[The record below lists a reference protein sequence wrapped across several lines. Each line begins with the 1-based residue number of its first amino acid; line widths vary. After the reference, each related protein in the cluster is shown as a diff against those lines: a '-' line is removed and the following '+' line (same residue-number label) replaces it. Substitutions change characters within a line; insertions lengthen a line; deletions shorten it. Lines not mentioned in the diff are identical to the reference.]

1 MKIIYAA
8 TIIRRNV
15 YIGIDDTDSSKGMC
29 TTYLALELVKEFRG
43 ELDLIGYP
51 RLVRLNPNI
60 PWKTRGNGAVCVRLG
75 IGKGRRSAI
84 GELDGEPVHMWSLE
98 GSARGGPT
106 IKEAF
111 DRVVALVERY
121 AHLKE
126 KGTDSGILVSERRPP
141 TSLYR
146 KAVREV
152 VRIREARAMLPKGSL
167 FKAYNTGRGI
177 IGASAAVAW
186 APNDRTYEVLVYRE
200 KGRWGTPR
208 EVALEPVKLL
218 DKRFPSTF
226 NNYDA
231 RNGHATVVPATPCP
245 ILIGIRGDDP
255 DVLPEA
261 MRTIRTEA
269 KDRWVVFETNQGTDD
284 HMVRRSTVQQYQSA
298 IMRGQVSVAPR
309 TIAGGHVLF
318 ELQILPKGRTYT
330 CSAYEPTKEFRHV
343 VRALAPGDLLT
354 VYGSR
359 TSANPNTFNIEKLRV
374 DHLVALTEKV
384 GNPKCPE
391 CGRSMKSIGR
401 GQGYRCRRCGIKE
414 KDLEAT
420 VVPLERKLSRGFY
433 EVPVCARRH
442 LFKPLK
448 RMGMRSPA
456 LRVRSPI
463 TI

>member
-1 MKIIYAA
+1 MKIIYVA

-29 TTYLALELVKEFRG
+29 TTYLALELVKEFKG

-75 IGKGRRSAI
+75 AGKGRRSAI
-84 GELDGEPVHMWSLE
+84 GELDGETVQMWSLE
-98 GSARGGPT
+98 GAVKGGPT
-106 IKEAF
+106 MKEAF
-111 DRVVALVERY
+111 DRVVTLVERY
-121 AHLKE
+121 AHLNE
-126 KGTDSGILVSERRPP
+126 KGTDSGILVSGRRP
-141 TSLYR
+141 SAKLYW

-152 VRIREARAMLPKGSL
+152 VRIRDARAMLPKGS
-167 FKAYNTGRGI
+167 FFRAYNTGRGI
-177 IGASAAVAW
+177 IGASASVAW
-186 APNDRTYEVLVYRE
+186 VPRDRTYEVLVYRE

-208 EVALEPVKLL
+208 DVDVEGVKLL

-231 RNGHATVVPATPCP
+231 RNCHATVVPATPCP

-255 DVLPEA
+255 SILPEA
-261 MRTIRTEA
+261 MRTIRSED
-269 KDRWVVFETNQGTDD
+269 KDRWVIFETNQGTDD
-284 HMVRRSTVQQYQSA
+284 HVVRRSAVQKYQSA
-298 IMRGQVSVAPR
+298 IMRGRVATLPQ
-309 TIAGGHVLF
+309 TITGGHVLF
-318 ELQILPKGRTYT
+318 ELQALPKGRTYT
-330 CSAYEPTKEFRHV
+330 CSAYEPTKEFRYV

-354 VYGSR
+354 VFGSR
-359 TSANPNTFNIEKLRV
+359 TSSNPNTFNIEKLRV
-374 DHLVALTEKV
+374 DRLAALFEKV

-401 GQGYRCRRCGIKE
+401 GQGYRCRRCGIKGKE
-414 KDLEAT
+414 FGAR
-420 VVPLERKLSRGFY
+420 VVPLERGLSTGYY

-448 RMGMRSPA
+448 RMGPSSAPLRA
-456 LRVRSPI
+456 LKAG